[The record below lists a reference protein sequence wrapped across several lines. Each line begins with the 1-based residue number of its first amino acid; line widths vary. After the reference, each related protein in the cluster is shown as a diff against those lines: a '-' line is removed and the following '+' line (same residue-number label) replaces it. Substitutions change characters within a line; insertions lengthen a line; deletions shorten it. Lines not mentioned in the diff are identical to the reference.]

1 MSLMQRV
8 RRIISALFMIICAVV
23 IVFLG
28 ERGMALVA
36 LFISLT
42 LILYAVRTLFFYF
55 TMARQ
60 MVDGKGILYKGVILL
75 DLGIFSLSVTD
86 NTSRLVILYLLAA
99 HAFSGAISI
108 LRALEARRFGAS
120 SWRLRLAEGLI
131 NITVAAVALVFG
143 LFLGSVRTV
152 IWIYATGLL
161 YSSVI
166 SIISAF
172 RKTAI
177 VYIQ

>member
-8 RRIISALFMIICAVV
+8 RRIISALFMIVCAVV

-28 ERGMALVA
+28 EGGLSLVA

-131 NITVAAVALVFG
+131 NITVAAVALVSG
-143 LFLGSVRTV
+143 LFLGSVNTV